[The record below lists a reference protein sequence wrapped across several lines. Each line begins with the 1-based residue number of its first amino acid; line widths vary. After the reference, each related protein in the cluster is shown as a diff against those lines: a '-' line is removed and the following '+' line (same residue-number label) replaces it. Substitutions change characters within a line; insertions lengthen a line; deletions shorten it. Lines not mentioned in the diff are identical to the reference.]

1 MKARIV
7 VDGATRNQ
15 QSPECQAKLRELHNS
30 IRKRHEAD
38 LAAAGFI
45 GRMVILWR
53 IATEFRR
60 ERRAIEPSPQSLY
73 FSRITAERARD
84 RDAVA

>member
-15 QSPECQAKLRELHNS
+15 QSPEFQAQLRELHTS

-45 GRMVILWR
+45 GRMVIRWR
-53 IATEFRR
+53 IAAEFRR
-60 ERRAIEPSPQSLY
+60 ERRSIEPSPQSLY
-73 FSRITAERARD
+73 FSRITAERG
-84 RDAVA
+84 